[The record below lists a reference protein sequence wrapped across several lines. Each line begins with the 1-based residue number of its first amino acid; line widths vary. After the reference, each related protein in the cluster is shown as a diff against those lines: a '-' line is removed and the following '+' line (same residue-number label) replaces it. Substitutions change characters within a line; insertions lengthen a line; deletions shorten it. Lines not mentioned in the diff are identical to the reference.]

1 MNDSAKISRTMTLS
15 AVVQAITTYGP
26 VSRASVAKMTGFS
39 KQTVSEIVSTLEAD
53 GWVQIVGR
61 AEGNIGRRAV
71 MYEIVPDAALVAS
84 VDLGGTKTRVALYNL
99 SGAVVSEIKEL
110 TIQVG
115 GEAVVDQI
123 ALMITQAAKNKQIS
137 TEKIRV
143 AVVGVPGVPE
153 IATGHI
159 LMAPNISGIDQID
172 FQTLLEDRLG
182 IEVLVENDVNLAALG
197 EHWMTH
203 QGERDNLVFVSVGT
217 GIGAGLVVDGNLV
230 RGATGGAGEVGFL
243 PFGADPFEPES
254 QQVGALERVTATSA
268 IVDFYTAQ
276 TGERRSVPE
285 IFEASLSGDEA
296 AIQSLESAA
305 RNIALAIAAIAA
317 LVDPSC
323 VVVGG
328 SIGARSEL
336 ITMIRTEIGKCFPRQ
351 INVEPSALGS
361 HAALAGGTAI
371 ALSRLHI
378 SIFSEGLP
386 GTKIKTPPPELKI
399 FQGDAA

>member
-115 GEAVVDQI
+115 GEIVDQI

-153 IATGHI
+153 IAGHI

-172 FQTLLEDRLG
+172 FQTLLEDR
-182 IEVLVENDVNLAALG
+182 
-197 EHWMTH
+197 
-203 QGERDNLVFVSVGT
+203 QVS
-217 GIGAGLVVDGNLV
+217 
-230 RGATGGAGEVGFL
+230 
-243 PFGADPFEPES
+243 
-254 QQVGALERVTATSA
+254 
-268 IVDFYTAQ
+268 
-276 TGERRSVPE
+276 RSP
-285 IFEASLSGDEA
+285 
-296 AIQSLESAA
+296 
-305 RNIALAIAAIAA
+305 
-317 LVDPSC
+317 C
-323 VVVGG
+323 
-328 SIGARSEL
+328 
-336 ITMIRTEIGKCFPRQ
+336 
-351 INVEPSALGS
+351 
-361 HAALAGGTAI
+361 
-371 ALSRLHI
+371 
-378 SIFSEGLP
+378 
-386 GTKIKTPPPELKI
+386 
-399 FQGDAA
+399 